1 MNRSATAPAR
11 ALRDTGRGT
20 ADDTGRGPLRIGIS
34 GTGRIADKLAG
45 CAHLAPEVQVV
56 AVSSRDAGRARAFAA
71 RHGIARAHHGDDAL
85 AADPDVDLVHVA
97 SLNHLHRRDVIGF
110 LRAGKHVLCEKPF
123 ALDAA
128 QAEEMVAVARA
139 EGRFLMDALWS
150 RFLPSWQRAKQLVD
164 DGAIGELLAA
174 SAELGFATD
183 EGPDGRLLN
192 HAVGGGSLLDSGI
205 YPHAFVSWFLGRPVA
220 IDARAQIGATGVDE
234 QTVCT
239 MTYASGAHA
248 QVRSSFRA
256 ALASAGFLAGTAG
269 SLEVAPRL
277 HRSTRLVLRRLGRD
291 DVVEHLPYD
300 GPGLHLQ
307 LAHVAR
313 CIAEARTESPVMPL
327 DETIAMLRTLDTIRE
342 RIGLDYTGIAPPA
355 GASPPQAS

>member
-1 MNRSATAPAR
+1 VPAD
-11 ALRDTGRGT
+11 A
-20 ADDTGRGPLRIGIS
+20 AGPLRIGIS

-45 CAHLAPEVQVV
+45 CARLAPEVQVV
-56 AVSSRDAGRARAFAA
+56 AVASRDRRRAHAFAE
-71 RHGIARAHHGDDAL
+71 RHGIARAHHGDAAL
-85 AADPDVDLVHVA
+85 AADTDVDLVYVA
-97 SLNHLHRRDVIGF
+97 SLNHLHRRDVVGF

-164 DGAIGELLAA
+164 DGAIGEVLAA
-174 SAELGFATD
+174 SAELGFVTD
-183 EGPDGRLLN
+183 EGPEGRLLSR
-192 HAVGGGSLLDSGI
+192 ALGGGSLYDSGI
-205 YPHAFVSWFLGRPVA
+205 YPHAFVSWFLGKPTA
-220 IDARAQIGATGVDE
+220 LDARALFGPTGVDE

-239 MTYASGAHA
+239 FTYASGAHA

-277 HRSTRLVLRRLGRD
+277 HRSTQLVLRRLGHD
-291 DVVEHLPYD
+291 DVVEHLPYS
-300 GPGLHLQ
+300 GPGLHFQ

-313 CIAEARTESPVMPL
+313 CIAGGRTESPVMPL
-327 DETIAMLRTLDTIRE
+327 DETVEILRTLDAIRE
-342 RIGLDYTGIAPPA
+342 RIGLDYTGIAPVA
-355 GASPPQAS
+355 GDAPGQAS